1 MNPIQSFPTAHDDEP
16 YFVQYHEYAPQL
28 PNAFEKLKQL
38 IESAT
43 GVTSVEHV
51 GSSSIPGVGGR
62 NVLDVVVPVAQEEQH
77 KVKQALLSLGFEDA
91 PFPHYLPLL
100 VGQIAHKNNDY
111 PILLYVVAPE
121 APVLKDWIEFR
132 DYMRSHT
139 EAARAYDATKRDAV
153 ASGKVIGDDYQD
165 AKTPFIL
172 GIVEKLRQGE
182 PDEV

>member
-1 MNPIQSFPTAHDDEP
+1 MAHDDEP
-16 YFVQYHEYAPQL
+16 YVVQYHEYDPQL
-28 PNAFEKLKQL
+28 PSVFEKLKRL

-43 GVTSVEHV
+43 GASGIEHV

-62 NVLDVVVPVAQEEQH
+62 NVLDVAMPVAQEDQH
-77 KVKQALLSLGFEDA
+77 KVKQALLGLGFEDA

-100 VGQIAHKNNDY
+100 VGQLTHKGNAY

-132 DYMRSHT
+132 DHMRAHT

-153 ASGKVIGDDYQD
+153 ANGKVIGDDYQD
-165 AKTPFIL
+165 AKTPFIV
-172 GIVEKLRQGE
+172 GIVEQLRRSE